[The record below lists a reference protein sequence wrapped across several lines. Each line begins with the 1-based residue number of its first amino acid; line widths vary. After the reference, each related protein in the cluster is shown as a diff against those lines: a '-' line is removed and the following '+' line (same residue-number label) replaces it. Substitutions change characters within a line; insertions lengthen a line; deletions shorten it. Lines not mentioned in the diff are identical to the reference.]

1 MNNEFMSAIAGKRE
15 EGGRGGLELWVGP
28 GRAGKFGSN
37 YTWNNLDLDRVT
49 AVPVTRTTP
58 AADTCNADVCRL
70 CDLGLER
77 VGHFCSAT
85 AVEELAE

>member
-58 AADTCNADVCRL
+58 AADTWNRQANKQAITVAQL
-70 CDLGLER
+70 QTLHKPKES
-77 VGHFCSAT
+77 V
-85 AVEELAE
+85 